1 MAERRL
7 VVISGVSRGLGRAMT
22 EHIARHG
29 HIVAGCARSV
39 DEIGQLRRELPPPHA
54 FSVVDVCRDDE
65 VAQWTAEVAKTG
77 TPDLVLNNAAIINRN
92 ATLWEVPAEEFSR
105 LVDINIKGVFH
116 VARHFLPLIIGRGSG
131 VLVNFSSTWG
141 RTTSPEVAPY
151 CASKWAIEG
160 LTQALASE
168 LPRGVAAVALN
179 PGVIHTKMLESCFSS
194 AASAYPSPDQWA
206 ARAVPFL
213 LDLSSRHNGQSLT
226 VPG

>member
-1 MAERRL
+1 VAERRF
-7 VVISGVSRGLGRAMT
+7 VIISGVSRGLGRAMT
-22 EHIARHG
+22 EHIARRG
-29 HIVAGCARSV
+29 HIVAGCARSA
-39 DEIGQLRRELPPPHA
+39 DEVERLSRELPRPHS
-54 FSVVDVCRDDE
+54 FSVVDVCRDEE
-65 VAQWTAEVAKTG
+65 VAQWAAEVAKIG
-77 TPDLVLNNAAIINRN
+77 SPDLVLNNAAIINRN
-92 ATLWEVPAEEFSR
+92 ARLWEVPPDEFSQ

-116 VARHFLPLIIGRGSG
+116 VARHFLPPIIRRGDG

-179 PGVIHTKMLESCFSS
+179 PGVIHTKMLESCFAS

-213 LDLSSRHNGQSLT
+213 LELSSRHNGQSLT